1 MKSVKANDFFSSPPK
16 VKISNVELMMLDGGG
31 RVKILNFY
39 CFILIAAAS
48 ANIGGGGSGKSKN
61 VKLIL
66 TKFSCC

>member
-1 MKSVKANDFFSSPPK
+1 
-16 VKISNVELMMLDGGG
+16 MMLDGGG

-39 CFILIAAAS
+39 CFILITAAS

-66 TKFSCC
+66 TNFSCC

>member
-1 MKSVKANDFFSSPPK
+1 
-16 VKISNVELMMLDGGG
+16 MMLDGGG

-48 ANIGGGGSGKSKN
+48 ANIGGSGKSKN

-66 TKFSCC
+66 TNFSYC

>member
-1 MKSVKANDFFSSPPK
+1 
-16 VKISNVELMMLDGGG
+16 MLDGGG

-48 ANIGGGGSGKSKN
+48 ANNGGGGSGKSKN

-66 TKFSCC
+66 TNFSCC